1 VIIEICIFL
10 YATVILPLNLSK
22 LYTYSI
28 PPELLN
34 LVQPGVRVEV
44 SLKRKLYAAI
54 VLEVTPQ
61 FKGEYKPKPLI
72 SVLEPFS
79 ILKPVNLDFWRWL
92 GKYYCCN
99 LGEVMN
105 MALPSGLKLS
115 SETKLIANPSYSGD
129 FSELSDDAY
138 MVAEA
143 ISIQNELDIA
153 TIQDILQRKSIYPII
168 RQLIELEIVSIQEN
182 LVEKYKQ
189 KLKKVIEINLPA
201 DRLLEFTP
209 IVEKSEKQ
217 TRALLSIYQLT
228 KAGNNPLFLSD
239 VQKLCG
245 EDIAVFRAMEKK
257 NIFAIKEL
265 PVSRIAG
272 KYLTDNK
279 NESIQLS
286 EIQSN
291 AINEINH
298 FFQDKKAV
306 LLHGVT
312 GSGKTIIY
320 VQFIREALKKGQQVL
335 YLLPEIALTT
345 QIVKT
350 IVSLIEYPV
359 YTYHSKMNDQERV
372 EVWKAAGEGI
382 ALYLGARSSV
392 FLPFSNL
399 GLIIVDE
406 EHDPSYKQQETNPR
420 YNARDAA
427 VFLGSKYGCPVLLG
441 SATPSIESYFNAKT
455 GKYGYVSILSRH
467 GNSSIPEIE
476 IVDLKKEYKNKH
488 FDGLISD
495 RLKSICLEALENG
508 EQIILFQNRRG
519 FAPLLKCQTC
529 GWKSG
534 CSNCDVSLT
543 LHKAKNEMR
552 CHYCGYRT
560 PKPAKCPACGLH
572 TLQEEG
578 FGTEK
583 MENAVAEVFLNFKVS
598 RLDLDNAPNKAMLEQ
613 ILEQF
618 NDGEINILV
627 GTQMLTKGLDFGHV
641 TVVGILHADTL
652 WRYPDLRAGE
662 RAFQLITQ
670 VAGRAGRRDKLG
682 KVIIQ
687 TYTTDHPVLMDAISL
702 NYSHFFNRELE
713 ERKKFMYPPFCRLI
727 QIDISHKF
735 SEIAEGAAG
744 WLSKKLRDRLSNRIL
759 GPSSAPIP
767 RMRGVYIY
775 QILVKHEIQTS
786 LGWKIK
792 QAILEIVDEMQ
803 MHSVHKKARV
813 IINIDPY

>member
-1 VIIEICIFL
+1 
-10 YATVILPLNLSK
+10 
-22 LYTYSI
+22 
-28 PPELLN
+28 
-34 LVQPGVRVEV
+34 VEV

-54 VLEVTPQ
+54 VLGISDQ

-72 SVLEPFS
+72 SVLEPYS
-79 ILKPVNLDFWRWL
+79 ILKPVNLEFWRWL

-115 SETKLIANPSYSGD
+115 SETKLVANPAYSGD
-129 FSELSDDAY
+129 FSELSDDAF
-138 MVAEA
+138 MIAEA

-168 RQLIELEIVSIQEN
+168 RQLIDLGIVSIQET
-182 LVEKYKQ
+182 LVERYRQ
-189 KLKKVIEINLPA
+189 KMKKVVEISVQPE
-201 DRLLEFTP
+201 RLLEFTP
-209 IVEKSEKQ
+209 LVEKSEKQ
-217 TRALLSIYQLT
+217 TRALLSVYQLA
-228 KAGNNPLFLSD
+228 KAGNHPMFLSD

-245 EDIAVFRAMEKK
+245 EDMAVFRAMEKK
-257 NIFAIKEL
+257 KILEIKEL

-272 KYLTDNK
+272 KYLSSNNSDN
-279 NESIQLS
+279 IQLS
-286 EIQSN
+286 EIQLN
-291 AINEINH
+291 AINEINQL
-298 FFQDKKAV
+298 FKDRKTV

-320 VQFIREALKKGQQVL
+320 IQLIREALEKGKQVL

-350 IVSLIEYPV
+350 IVSMIDFPV

-372 EVWKAAGEGI
+372 EVWKAAGEGS

-392 FLPFSNL
+392 FLPFFDL

-427 VFLGSKYGCPVLLG
+427 VFLGTKYACPVLLG
-441 SATPSIESYFNAKT
+441 SATPSIESYFNAKSE
-455 GKYGYVSILSRH
+455 KYGYVSMMSRH
-467 GNSSIPEIE
+467 GNSTIPEIE
-476 IVDLKKEYKNKH
+476 IVDLKKEIKNKH

-495 RLKSICLEALENG
+495 RLKSTCMDALGRG

-519 FAPLLKCQTC
+519 YAPVLKCQTC

-560 PKPAKCPACGLH
+560 ARPQKCPACGLH

-583 MENAVAEVFLNFKVS
+583 MENAVAEVFPSYKVA
-598 RLDLDNAPNKAMLEQ
+598 RLDLDNAPNKAVLEQ
-613 ILEQF
+613 ILDQF
-618 NDGEINILV
+618 NDGDIQILV
-627 GTQMLTKGLDFGHV
+627 GTQMLTKGLDFGQV

-670 VAGRAGRRDKLG
+670 VAGRAGRRDKPG
-682 KVIIQ
+682 KVLIQ
-687 TYTTDHPVLMDAISL
+687 TYTPEHPVLLDAISL
-702 NYSHFFNRELE
+702 NYTHFFTRELE
-713 ERKKFMYPPFCRLI
+713 ERKKFIYPPYCRLI
-727 QIDISHKF
+727 QIDISHKAP
-735 SEIAEGAAG
+735 EIAEGAAS
-744 WLSKKLRDRLSNRIL
+744 WLSNKLREHLSNRIL

-775 QILVKHEIQTS
+775 QILVKHETQPA

-792 QAILEIVDEMQ
+792 QTILDVLDEMQ
-803 MHSVHKKARV
+803 THHVHKKARI
-813 IINIDPY
+813 IINVDPY